1 VLALAGAPLVH
12 AQNGTEADVKAAFLL
27 NFAKFVEWPAEV
39 MASNG
44 PITACVVG
52 SPTVASALV
61 RAMQGRSIS
70 GHDVVVSNVT
80 LDGPLRACHLLYVSG
95 IDGRLARQIVQV
107 VTGAAV
113 FTVSDFDRF
122 AALGG
127 VPNLY
132 VEDRRLR
139 FAINVEAAHR
149 ARLRISSRL
158 LALATL
164 TNDE

>member
-1 VLALAGAPLVH
+1 MAASAMAGTDSANTFCSCGDPDVLHHIPATAPRRVCVASVILVLALAGAPLVH

-70 GHDVVVSNVT
+70 GHDVVVSN
-80 LDGPLRACHLLYVSG
+80 
-95 IDGRLARQIVQV
+95 
-107 VTGAAV
+107 
-113 FTVSDFDRF
+113 
-122 AALGG
+122 
-127 VPNLY
+127 
-132 VEDRRLR
+132 
-139 FAINVEAAHR
+139 
-149 ARLRISSRL
+149 
-158 LALATL
+158 
-164 TNDE
+164 